1 MSSDVITLKIAPLL
15 RSTFPEYRDGE
26 KHPEQESAGARA
38 RGKCVVVRA
47 RACVPDDD
55 DGVGGGDG
63 PEERPLA
70 AAEHEGL
77 RPEVEQAE
85 DGDAQAAQGPV
96 QPGDHRQPLKKD
108 SRQRVMNHS

>member
-1 MSSDVITLKIAPLL
+1 M
-15 RSTFPEYRDGE
+15 
-26 KHPEQESAGARA
+26 
-38 RGKCVVVRA
+38 
-47 RACVPDDD
+47 PDDD

-96 QPGDHRQPLKKD
+96 QPGDHRQPLEKE
-108 SRQRVMNHS
+108 SMSMS

>member
-1 MSSDVITLKIAPLL
+1 M
-15 RSTFPEYRDGE
+15 
-26 KHPEQESAGARA
+26 
-38 RGKCVVVRA
+38 
-47 RACVPDDD
+47 PDNEE
-55 DGVGGGDG
+55 GVGGGDG

-96 QPGDHRQPLKKD
+96 QPGGHRQPLKEGIKKGERGRHE
-108 SRQRVMNHS
+108 SFMIHTNTASIWTGITFFCGCIFLNLLANSSGRM

>member
-1 MSSDVITLKIAPLL
+1 M
-15 RSTFPEYRDGE
+15 
-26 KHPEQESAGARA
+26 
-38 RGKCVVVRA
+38 
-47 RACVPDDD
+47 PDNEE
-55 DGVGGGDG
+55 GVGGGDG

-96 QPGDHRQPLKKD
+96 QPGDHRQPLKKESRERPQLINHD
-108 SRQRVMNHS
+108 SY